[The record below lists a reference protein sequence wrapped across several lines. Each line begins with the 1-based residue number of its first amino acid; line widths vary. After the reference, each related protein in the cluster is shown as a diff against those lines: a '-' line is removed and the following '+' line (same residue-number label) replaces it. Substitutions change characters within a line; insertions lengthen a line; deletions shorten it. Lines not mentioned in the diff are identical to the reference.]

1 MGLFDQEKKHVP
13 IWFMR
18 QAGRY
23 HKHYQGIR
31 SQHDFMTMCKNADL
45 ATEIT
50 MGPIEDFDFDAAI
63 LFSDLLF
70 PLEQLDMGLT
80 YQNGP
85 PELAWHLDSKEKIGQ
100 LKVVEKSDTFYD
112 FQYQALTQ
120 LKQKLPETKS
130 LLGFVGAPFTLYTY
144 AVEGS
149 HKGNLISTKTGLF
162 DGRFEAFFEI
172 LKPILIEN
180 MKVQARANPDAICLF
195 DTAAGE
201 LDHVTFHQYALA
213 SMVEVAE
220 EFKKEFPETK
230 VLYYSKCTQLCELSQ
245 FTSGFVNI
253 LGVDWRIP
261 LAKAFDQID
270 ERFMIQGNLD
280 PCWLFLP
287 WDELK
292 NRIDHLIAPLKD
304 NPEWKKRWIFGLGH
318 GVLPKTPESNV
329 RDTVKYIKEQLTI

>member
-1 MGLFDQEKKHVP
+1 MGLFNEDKKHVP

-31 SQHDFMTMCKNADL
+31 SSSDFMTMCKTPEL

-50 MGPIEDFDFDAAI
+50 MGPIDDFDFDAAI

-70 PLEQLDMGLT
+70 PLEQLNMGLT
-80 YQNGP
+80 YVNGP
-85 PELAWHLDSKEKIGQ
+85 PELAWHLDSKDKISQ
-100 LKVVEKSDTFYD
+100 LKVIEESEKFYH
-112 FQYQALTQ
+112 FQNQALTM
-120 LKQKLPETKS
+120 LKERLPQDKS

-162 DGRFEAFFEI
+162 DGRFDAFFEI
-172 LKPILIEN
+172 LKPVLIEN
-180 MKVQARANPDAICLF
+180 MKVQARANPDAICMF

-201 LDHVTFHQYALA
+201 LDHQTFHSFALG
-213 SMVEVAE
+213 SMLEVAE
-220 EFKKEFPETK
+220 EFKKEFPDTK
-230 VLYYSKCTQLCELSQ
+230 IIYYSKCTQLCELSQ
-245 FTSGFVNI
+245 FTSGFVDV

-261 LAKAFDQID
+261 LQKAFDQINP
-270 ERFMIQGNLD
+270 RFMLQGNID
-280 PCWLFLP
+280 PVWLFLP
-287 WDELK
+287 WNDLK
-292 NRIDHLIAPLKD
+292 DRIDNLIAPLQD

-329 RDTVKYIKEQLTI
+329 RDAVKYIKEQLTI